1 MNAPGLSAYTQT
13 NIESIVHDATPHK
26 LIEMLFKGAKD
37 ALSQAVGAIERKDF
51 EAKSKKISKAAE
63 IILNLQTYLDKEKGG
78 EVSDNLNELY
88 TYMATVL
95 IDANRT
101 NDIEKLREVSALL
114 DTVAGGW
121 ASMPEEF
128 KQ

>member
-13 NIESIVHDATPHK
+13 NIESIVHEATPHK

-63 IILNLQTYLDKEKGG
+63 IILNLGTYLDKEKGG
-78 EVSDNLNELY
+78 EVADNLNELY
-88 TYMATVL
+88 IYMAKVL

-101 NDIEKLREVSALL
+101 NDTKKLREVSALL
-114 DTVAGGW
+114 DTVADGW
-121 ASMPEEF
+121 TSMPEEF

>member
-13 NIESIVHDATPHK
+13 NIESIVHEATPHK

-63 IILNLQTYLDKEKGG
+63 IILNLRSYLDKEKGG
-78 EVSDNLNELY
+78 EVADNLNELY
-88 TYMATVL
+88 TYMAKVL

-101 NDIEKLREVSALL
+101 NDTEKLREVSALL
-114 DTVAGGW
+114 DTVVDGW
-121 ASMPEEF
+121 TSMPEEV

>member
-13 NIESIVHDATPHK
+13 NIESIVHEATPHK

-37 ALSQAVGAIERKDF
+37 ALSQAVGAIERQDF

-78 EVSDNLNELY
+78 EVADNLNELY
-88 TYMATVL
+88 TYMATTL
-95 IDANRT
+95 IDANRL
-101 NDIEKLREVSALL
+101 NDASKVREVAGLL
-114 DTVAGGW
+114 ETVSDGW
-121 ASMPEEF
+121 RSMSDEY
-128 KQ
+128 KK

>member
-13 NIESIVHDATPHK
+13 NIESIVHEATPHK

-37 ALSQAVGAIERKDF
+37 ALAQALGAIERKDF

-63 IILNLQTYLDKEKGG
+63 ILLNLQTYLDKEKRG
-78 EVSDNLNELY
+78 EVADSLNELY
-88 TYMATVL
+88 TYMVKVL
-95 IDANRT
+95 IDANRL
-101 NDIEKLREVSALL
+101 NDVEKLREVSTLL
-114 DTVAGGW
+114 DTLAGGW

>member
-13 NIESIVHDATPHK
+13 NIDSIVHEATPHK

-78 EVSDNLNELY
+78 EVADNLNELY
-88 TYMATVL
+88 TYMAATL
-95 IDANRT
+95 IDANRL
-101 NDIEKLREVSALL
+101 NDASKVREVAGLL
-114 DTVAGGW
+114 ETVSDGW
-121 ASMPEEF
+121 RSMSDEY
-128 KQ
+128 KK

>member
-13 NIESIVHDATPHK
+13 NIESIVHEATPHK

-37 ALSQAVGAIERKDF
+37 ALAQAMGAIEREDF
-51 EAKSKKISKAAE
+51 EAKSKKISKATE
-63 IILNLQTYLDKEKGG
+63 IILNLQTYLDQEKGG
-78 EVSDNLNELY
+78 EIAENLNELY
-88 TYMATVL
+88 TYMAKVL

-101 NDIEKLREVSALL
+101 NDLEKLREVSGLL
-114 DTVAGGW
+114 DTVADGW
-121 ASMPEEF
+121 TSMPEEF